1 MGRPTNDPKEY
12 RLNVRVNEETY
23 KVLENKAKE
32 DGKTVSDLIREA
44 IQSKVKP
51 L

>member
-1 MGRPTNDPKEY
+1 MRPTNDPKYY
-12 RLNVRVNEETY
+12 RLNVRVNEDTY
-23 KVLENKAKE
+23 KALENKAKE

-44 IQSKVKP
+44 IKSMVKP